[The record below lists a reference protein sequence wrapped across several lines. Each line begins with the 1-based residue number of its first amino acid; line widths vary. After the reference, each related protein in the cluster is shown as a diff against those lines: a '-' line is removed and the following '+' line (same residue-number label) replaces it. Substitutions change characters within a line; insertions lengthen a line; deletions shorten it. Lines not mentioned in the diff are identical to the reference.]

1 MIKKKNVL
9 ITGATGSIGQEVAN
23 FFDKKKEYNLILTG
37 SKNLSVKRLK
47 KKFKNSSHTF
57 LTIDFL
63 KINKKVL
70 KFLKKEKID
79 LYINC
84 AGIINRQHFLNE
96 KLSDSQKVLKVN
108 YETPV
113 QISKIILKKMI
124 KQKFGRIIY
133 LNSQMSKLVHPN
145 ASSSYSSSKSAL
157 QSFTRHAAKNCGFYN
172 ININGIM
179 AGTIRS
185 KMQKNFNKKVFQ
197 KLIKEIPSNR
207 IGEKKEIA
215 ELVYFLCSD
224 KASYINGALINISG
238 GSILD

>member
-9 ITGATGSIGQEVAN
+9 ITGATGSIGQEVTN
-23 FFDKKKEYNLILTG
+23 FFDKKNKYNLILTG
-37 SKNLSVKRLK
+37 SKKRSVQRLK
-47 KKFKNSSHTF
+47 KKFKNSAHTF
-57 LTIDFL
+57 FILNFL
-63 KINKKVL
+63 KMNENAL
-70 KFLKKEKID
+70 KFLKKKKID

-84 AGIINRQHFLNE
+84 AGIINRQYFLDE
-96 KLSDSQKVLKVN
+96 KLSDMHKILKIN

-113 QISKIILKKMI
+113 QISKIILKKMM
-124 KQKFGRIIY
+124 KNKYGRIIY
-133 LNSQMSKLVHPN
+133 LNSQMSKLIHPN
-145 ASSSYSSSKSAL
+145 ASSSYASSKSAL
-157 QSFTRHAAKNCGFYN
+157 QAFTRHAAKNCGSYN

-185 KMQKNFNKKVFQ
+185 KMQKNFNKKILQ
-197 KLIKEIPSNR
+197 KLIKEIPLNR
-207 IGEKKEIA
+207 IGEKREIA